1 MRTIEIPG
9 RPTLEL
15 AHLLLDVNGTLTNRG
30 DLIDDVET
38 KLRRLQETF
47 NVHLLS
53 ADTFGSLTRV
63 ASTLG
68 VHASIARDAGE
79 GRRRARARSAVLR
92 RDRQRSKR
100 RGHAQRGGT
109 GHRRDRPRGRSYR
122 HTRSR
127 RHRLPLDRRR
137 TRAPPR
143 RPGTRGDPTPVAPAE
158 MRDSVSGLLAAVQ
171 SFGNLAASAIAGL
184 LWTLASPQVA
194 FLYFAPG
201 MLASL
206 AALALIRGPSD
217 QATKRGTHV
226 RRAPSSPV
234 TGVRAASPS

>member
-1 MRTIEIPG
+1 
-9 RPTLEL
+9 
-15 AHLLLDVNGTLTNRG
+15 
-30 DLIDDVET
+30 
-38 KLRRLQETF
+38 
-47 NVHLLS
+47 
-53 ADTFGSLTRV
+53 
-63 ASTLG
+63 
-68 VHASIARDAGE
+68 
-79 GRRRARARSAVLR
+79 
-92 RDRQRSKR
+92 
-100 RGHAQRGGT
+100 
-109 GHRRDRPRGRSYR
+109 
-122 HTRSR
+122 
-127 RHRLPLDRRR
+127 
-137 TRAPPR
+137 
-143 RPGTRGDPTPVAPAE
+143 